1 METIFWETHNNAL
14 FNVFIRDLGQGI
26 QTNLKHMILD
36 NDKSEL
42 VVTTADVHKSKK
54 PKVMKKKDL
63 IIQEQNIIR
72 DEKLI
77 KDDLMK
83 IDYAFQSISENN
95 YMEKFNY
102 LKTEKGKQIF
112 KVKLLEYFVKLQ
124 KGSKGVKGANGS
136 KDYMSQILILYYSL
150 KYGQHE
156 YILDDEKYLKIVKRL
171 DKKLLD
177 CDTKS
182 YLMKECSDLLPPLNF
197 WDRGEYKLDEW
208 QKTVIQFIKHK
219 KSVLVKA
226 PTSSG
231 KTFVAMATG
240 ILHPK
245 ILYVLPAKPVA
256 FQVGANFIKMG
267 YRVHYLV
274 ENMGHL
280 SYDNQTNIF
289 IGTPDVIEQYLP
301 KIYTEFDYAVFDEI
315 HNLNDMIQYENI
327 IKCIRCPFL
336 ALSATINNIEFLKDI
351 FQKIHPGMN
360 IEYVEYKKRFI
371 NIQRWIYNDKLTDL
385 HPLSCLDLSD
395 FNSIQFIP
403 FTPKD
408 LINLYESIYD
418 IFEQDDLEEE
428 VEYLSPDKYFSEDKL
443 LTLDDTKEYESF
455 MKQELENIYDKY
467 PKYITEIV
475 NKYQRRPVDTDKKT
489 TNDKQSSNNIIQLFK
504 DCRGK
509 DLLPMLYFHTR
520 EEVSKEIFL
529 NLYEDLQNEENINY
543 PFHYDFLQKKSE
555 LYQKYMERRTIHSDS
570 IKIKTNDARTEK
582 SEKMNRYD
590 KEQKNKYISDMTNY
604 YNKYISRCEGVA
616 IKNLIRE
623 RDEFIENPDFRDID
637 VFKKHPD
644 FVFSR
649 GEPMSGDEIK
659 SIRREIKKSIG
670 LTVDYENPYFQLL
683 KRGIGL
689 YVSSMPDVYNWILQR
704 LMSERKL
711 GIVIS
716 DKTLCLGIDLPIR
729 SVVLTGYKDPN
740 YTTSDYLQMSG
751 RAGRRGHDTQGNII
765 FHNVPN
771 YLELM
776 KGKLPKIIGSDI
788 HLGNSY
794 QVIQELNR
802 NIKTDHLNWKINQDI
817 KDIKDIKDN
826 QTLKKMVFPV
836 KIQKLAWN
844 LRYYH
849 NSEYFLNEMN
859 KMEKQIFR
867 IDEDSRELWFYR
879 YIIKNLAGKTGKT
892 CETGKTVFNE
902 DLYIEIYKSNKI
914 NDNVVEVISHLLEI
928 GEIHKHIVNSLDNT
942 YMITKRTSRI
952 IFTKLRT
959 IIYKYRGFE

>member
-26 QTNLKHMILD
+26 NTNLKHMILD
-36 NDKSEL
+36 NDKSEQKE
-42 VVTTADVHKSKK
+42 VIHQSKK
-54 PKVMKKKDL
+54 PKPMKKKDL
-63 IIQEQNIIR
+63 IIQEQNIKR
-72 DEKLI
+72 NEKLI

-83 IDYAFQSISENN
+83 IDYAFQSISEKN

-102 LKTEKGKQIF
+102 LKTEEAKQIF

-124 KGSKGVKGANGS
+124 KEEK

-156 YILDDEKYLKIVKRL
+156 YILNNTNYQKIMRRL
-171 DKKLLD
+171 DKKFRD

-197 WDRGEYKLDEW
+197 WDKGEYKLDEW
-208 QKTVIQFIKHK
+208 QKTVIQFIKQN
-219 KSVLVKA
+219 KSILVKA

-240 ILHPK
+240 ILHHK
-245 ILYVLPAKPVA
+245 ILYVCPAKPVA

-301 KIYTEFDYAVFDEI
+301 KIYTDFNYAVFDEI

-336 ALSATINNIEFLKDI
+336 ALSATIDNIEFLRNI
-351 FQKIHPGMN
+351 FQKIHPDMN

-371 NIQRWIYNDKLTDL
+371 NIQRWVYNDKLTDL

-395 FNSIQFIP
+395 FNSIQNIP

-418 IFEQDDLEEE
+418 IFEKDDLEDEI
-428 VEYLSPDKYFSEDKL
+428 EYLSPDKYFSKDKL
-443 LTLDDTKEYESF
+443 LTLDDTKDYESF
-455 MKQELENIYDKY
+455 LKLGLKDIYDKY
-467 PKYITEIV
+467 PDYMIEITNLFRAPEV
-475 NKYQRRPVDTDKKT
+475 LNHPPVRSK
-489 TNDKQSSNNIIQLFK
+489 SNNIIQLFK
-504 DCRGK
+504 DCKEK

-529 NLYEDLQNEENINY
+529 NLYEDLQNEEHINY
-543 PFHYDFLQKKSE
+543 PFHYDILQKKSE
-555 LYQKYMERRTIHSDS
+555 LFQKYTEKRTVYSES

-582 SEKMNRYD
+582 TEKMSRYD
-590 KEQKNKYISDMTNY
+590 KDQKNKYISDMTDY
-604 YNKYISRCEGVA
+604 YNKCIYKCEGKA
-616 IKNLIRE
+616 KSNLVNE
-623 RDEFIENPDFRDID
+623 YNNFIENPDFRDMD
-637 VFKKHPD
+637 VFKKHSEY
-644 FVFSR
+644 VFSR
-649 GEPMSGDEIK
+649 GEPMSGEEIK
-659 SIRREIKKSIG
+659 SIRREIKKSID

-729 SVVLTGYKDPN
+729 SVVLTGYKDPE

-771 YLELM
+771 YLDLM
-776 KGKLPKIIGSDI
+776 KGELPKIIGSDI

-794 QVIQELNR
+794 QVIHDLNR
-802 NIKTDHLNWKINQDI
+802 NIKTEHLNWKINNE
-817 KDIKDIKDN
+817 N
-826 QTLKKMVFPV
+826 QILKKIVFPV
-836 KIQKLAWN
+836 KTHKLAWK
-844 LRYYH
+844 LRYYQD
-849 NSEYFLNEMN
+849 SESFLNEMA

-867 IDEDSRELWFYR
+867 IDEDSREIWFYR
-879 YIIKNLAGKTGKT
+879 YIVKNL
-892 CETGKTVFNE
+892 TVFNE
-902 DLYIEIYKSNKI
+902 DLSIEIYKSNKI
-914 NDNVVEVISHLLEI
+914 NTDIVETVTHLLEI

-942 YMITKRTSRI
+942 FMITKRTSQI
-952 IFTKLRT
+952 IFTKLKT
-959 IIYKYRGFE
+959 LIYKYRGFE

>member
-26 QTNLKHMILD
+26 NINLKHMILD
-36 NDKSEL
+36 NDKSEQKA
-42 VVTTADVHKSKK
+42 VGHQSKK
-54 PKVMKKKDL
+54 PKPMKKKDL
-63 IIQEQNIIR
+63 IIQEQNIKR
-72 DEKLI
+72 NEKLI

-83 IDYAFQSISENN
+83 IDYAFQSISEKN
-95 YMEKFNY
+95 YMEKFTY
-102 LKTEKGKQIF
+102 LKTEEAKQIF
-112 KVKLLEYFVKLQ
+112 KVNLLEYFVKLQ
-124 KGSKGVKGANGS
+124 KEEK

-156 YILDDEKYLKIVKRL
+156 YILNDTKYHKIMRRL
-171 DKKLLD
+171 DKKFMD

-197 WDRGEYKLDEW
+197 WDKGEYKLDEW
-208 QKTVIQFIKHK
+208 QKTVIQFIKQN
-219 KSVLVKA
+219 KSILVKA

-240 ILHPK
+240 ILHHK
-245 ILYVLPAKPVA
+245 ILYVCPAKPVA

-301 KIYTEFDYAVFDEI
+301 KIYTDFNYAVFDEI

-336 ALSATINNIEFLKDI
+336 ALSATIDNIEFLRNI
-351 FQKIHPGMN
+351 FQKIHPDMN

-395 FNSIQFIP
+395 FNSIQNIP

-418 IFEQDDLEEE
+418 IFEKDDLEDEI
-428 VEYLSPDKYFSEDKL
+428 EYLSPDKYFSKDKL
-443 LTLDDTKEYESF
+443 LTLDDTKDYESF
-455 MKQELENIYDKY
+455 LKLGLRDIYDKY
-467 PKYITEIV
+467 PDYMIEITNLFRAPEVLNHPPIRS
-475 NKYQRRPVDTDKKT
+475 K
-489 TNDKQSSNNIIQLFK
+489 SNNIIQLFK
-504 DCRGK
+504 DCKEK
-509 DLLPMLYFHTR
+509 DLLPMLYFHTQ

-529 NLYEDLQNEENINY
+529 NLYEDLQNEEHINY
-543 PFHYDFLQKKSE
+543 PFHYDILQKKSE
-555 LYQKYMERRTIHSDS
+555 LFQKYMEKRTVYSES

-582 SEKMNRYD
+582 SEKMSRYD
-590 KEQKNKYISDMTNY
+590 KDQKNKYIADMTDY
-604 YNKYISRCEGVA
+604 YNKCIYKCSGKA
-616 IKNLIRE
+616 KSNLVNE
-623 RDEFIENPDFRDID
+623 YNNFIENPDFRDID
-637 VFKKHPD
+637 VFKKHSEY
-644 FVFSR
+644 VFSR
-649 GEPMSGDEIK
+649 GEPMSGEEIK

-729 SVVLTGYKDPN
+729 SVVLTGYKDPE

-771 YLELM
+771 YLDLM
-776 KGKLPKIIGSDI
+776 KGELPKIIGSDI

-794 QVIQELNR
+794 QVIHDLNR
-802 NIKTDHLNWKINQDI
+802 NIKTEHLNWKINNEKQI
-817 KDIKDIKDN
+817 
-826 QTLKKMVFPV
+826 LKKIVFPV
-836 KIQKLAWN
+836 KTHKLAWK
-844 LRYYH
+844 LRYYPD
-849 NSEYFLNEMN
+849 SEYFLTEMA

-867 IDEDSRELWFYR
+867 IDEDSREIWFYR
-879 YIIKNLAGKTGKT
+879 YIVKNL
-892 CETGKTVFNE
+892 TVFNE
-902 DLYIEIYKSNKI
+902 DLSIVIYKSNKI
-914 NDNVVEVISHLLEI
+914 NGDIVETVSHLLEI

-942 YMITKRTSRI
+942 FMITKRTSQI
-952 IFTKLRT
+952 IFDKLKT
-959 IIYKYRGFE
+959 LIYKYRGFE

>member
-26 QTNLKHMILD
+26 NTNLKHMILD
-36 NDKSEL
+36 NDKSEQKE
-42 VVTTADVHKSKK
+42 VIHQSKK
-54 PKVMKKKDL
+54 PKPMKKKDL
-63 IIQEQNIIR
+63 IIQEQNIKR
-72 DEKLI
+72 NEKLI

-83 IDYAFQSISENN
+83 IDYAFQSISEKN

-102 LKTEKGKQIF
+102 LKTEEAKQIF

-124 KGSKGVKGANGS
+124 KEEK

-156 YILDDEKYLKIVKRL
+156 YILNDINYQKIMRRL
-171 DKKLLD
+171 DKKFRD

-197 WDRGEYKLDEW
+197 WDKGEYKLDEW
-208 QKTVIQFIKHK
+208 QKTVIQFIKQN
-219 KSVLVKA
+219 KSILVKA

-240 ILHPK
+240 ILHHK
-245 ILYVLPAKPVA
+245 ILYVCPAKPVA

-301 KIYTEFDYAVFDEI
+301 KIYTDFNYAVFDEI

-336 ALSATINNIEFLKDI
+336 ALSATIDNIEFLRDI
-351 FQKIHPGMN
+351 FQKIHPDMN

-371 NIQRWIYNDKLTDL
+371 NIQRWVYNDKLTDL

-395 FNSIQFIP
+395 FNSIQNIP

-418 IFEQDDLEEE
+418 IFEKDDLEDEI
-428 VEYLSPDKYFSEDKL
+428 EYLSPDKYFSKDKL
-443 LTLDDTKEYESF
+443 LTLDDTKDYESF
-455 MKQELENIYDKY
+455 LKLGLKDIYDKY
-467 PKYITEIV
+467 PDYMIEITNLFRAPEV
-475 NKYQRRPVDTDKKT
+475 LNHPPVRSK
-489 TNDKQSSNNIIQLFK
+489 SNNIIQLFK
-504 DCRGK
+504 DCKEK

-529 NLYEDLQNEENINY
+529 NLYEDLQNEEHINY
-543 PFHYDFLQKKSE
+543 PFHYDILQKKSE
-555 LYQKYMERRTIHSDS
+555 LFQKYTEKRTVYSES

-582 SEKMNRYD
+582 SEKMSRYD
-590 KEQKNKYISDMTNY
+590 KDQKNKYISDMTDY
-604 YNKYISRCEGVA
+604 YNKCIYKCEGKA
-616 IKNLIRE
+616 KSNLVNE
-623 RDEFIENPDFRDID
+623 YNNFIENPDFRDMD
-637 VFKKHPD
+637 VFKKHSEY
-644 FVFSR
+644 VFSR
-649 GEPMSGDEIK
+649 GEPMSGEEIK
-659 SIRREIKKSIG
+659 SIRREIKKSID

-729 SVVLTGYKDPN
+729 SVVLTGYKDPE

-771 YLELM
+771 YLDLM
-776 KGKLPKIIGSDI
+776 KGELPKIIGSDI

-794 QVIQELNR
+794 QVIHDLNR
-802 NIKTDHLNWKINQDI
+802 NIKTEHLNWKINNE
-817 KDIKDIKDN
+817 N
-826 QTLKKMVFPV
+826 QILKKIVFPV
-836 KIQKLAWN
+836 KTHKLAWK
-844 LRYYH
+844 LRYYQD
-849 NSEYFLNEMN
+849 SESFLNEMA

-867 IDEDSRELWFYR
+867 IDEDSREIWFYR
-879 YIIKNLAGKTGKT
+879 YIVKNL
-892 CETGKTVFNE
+892 TVFNE
-902 DLYIEIYKSNKI
+902 DLSIEIYKSNKI
-914 NDNVVEVISHLLEI
+914 NTDIVETVTHLLEI

-942 YMITKRTSRI
+942 FMITKRTSQI
-952 IFTKLRT
+952 IFTKLKT
-959 IIYKYRGFE
+959 LIYKYRGFE

>member
-26 QTNLKHMILD
+26 NTNLKHMILD
-36 NDKSEL
+36 NDKSEQKE
-42 VVTTADVHKSKK
+42 VIHQSKK
-54 PKVMKKKDL
+54 PKPMKKKDL
-63 IIQEQNIIR
+63 IIQEQNIKR
-72 DEKLI
+72 NEKLI

-83 IDYAFQSISENN
+83 IDYAFQSISEKN
-95 YMEKFNY
+95 YMDKFTY
-102 LKTEKGKQIF
+102 LKTEEGKQIF
-112 KVKLLEYFVKLQ
+112 KVNLLEYFVKLQ
-124 KGSKGVKGANGS
+124 KEEK

-156 YILDDEKYLKIVKRL
+156 YILNDTKYHKIMRRL
-171 DKKLLD
+171 DKKFMD

-197 WDRGEYKLDEW
+197 WDKGEYKLDEW
-208 QKTVIQFIKHK
+208 QKTVIQFIKQN
-219 KSVLVKA
+219 KSILVKA

-240 ILHPK
+240 ILHHK
-245 ILYVLPAKPVA
+245 ILYVCPAKPVA

-301 KIYTEFDYAVFDEI
+301 KIYTDFNYAVFDEI

-336 ALSATINNIEFLKDI
+336 ALSATIDNIEFLRNI
-351 FQKIHPGMN
+351 FQKIHPDMN

-395 FNSIQFIP
+395 FNSIQNIP

-418 IFEQDDLEEE
+418 IFEKDDLEDEI
-428 VEYLSPDKYFSEDKL
+428 EYLSPDKYFSKDKL
-443 LTLDDTKEYESF
+443 LTLDDTKDYESF
-455 MKQELENIYDKY
+455 LKLGLRDIYDKY
-467 PKYITEIV
+467 PDYMIEITNLFRAPEV
-475 NKYQRRPVDTDKKT
+475 LNHPPVRSK
-489 TNDKQSSNNIIQLFK
+489 SNNIIQLFK
-504 DCRGK
+504 DCKEK
-509 DLLPMLYFHTR
+509 DLLPMLYFHTQ

-529 NLYEDLQNEENINY
+529 NLYEDLQNEEHINY
-543 PFHYDFLQKKSE
+543 PFHYDILQKKSE
-555 LYQKYMERRTIHSDS
+555 LFQKYMEKRTVYSES

-582 SEKMNRYD
+582 SEKMSRYD
-590 KEQKNKYISDMTNY
+590 KDQKNKYISDMTDY
-604 YNKYISRCEGVA
+604 YNKCIYKCSGKA
-616 IKNLIRE
+616 KSNLVNE
-623 RDEFIENPDFRDID
+623 YNNFIENPDFRDID
-637 VFKKHPD
+637 VFKKHSEY
-644 FVFSR
+644 VFSR
-649 GEPMSGDEIK
+649 GEPMSGEEIK

-729 SVVLTGYKDPN
+729 SVVLTGYKDPE

-771 YLELM
+771 YLDLM
-776 KGKLPKIIGSDI
+776 KGELPKIIGSDI

-794 QVIQELNR
+794 QVIHDLNR
-802 NIKTDHLNWKINQDI
+802 NIKTEHLNWKINNEKQI
-817 KDIKDIKDN
+817 
-826 QTLKKMVFPV
+826 LKKIVFPV
-836 KIQKLAWN
+836 KTHKLAWK
-844 LRYYH
+844 LRYYPD
-849 NSEYFLNEMN
+849 SEYFLTEMA

-867 IDEDSRELWFYR
+867 IDEDSREIWFYR
-879 YIIKNLAGKTGKT
+879 YIVKNL
-892 CETGKTVFNE
+892 TVFNE
-902 DLYIEIYKSNKI
+902 DLSIVIYKSNKI
-914 NDNVVEVISHLLEI
+914 NGDIVETVSHLLEI

-942 YMITKRTSRI
+942 FMITKRTSQI
-952 IFTKLRT
+952 IFTKLKT
-959 IIYKYRGFE
+959 LIYKYRGFE